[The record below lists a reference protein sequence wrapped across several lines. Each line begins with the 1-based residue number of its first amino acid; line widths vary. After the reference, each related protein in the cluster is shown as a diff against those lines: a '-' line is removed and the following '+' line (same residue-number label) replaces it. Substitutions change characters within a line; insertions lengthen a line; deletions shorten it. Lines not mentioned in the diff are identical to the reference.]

1 MRFFKILVLLSLLIL
16 TPLSSPVLAENN
28 FSFSTEPQ
36 SVAMGELSG
45 PITVHSETSVSE
57 TTYITLTSTS
67 GTGQFFSS
75 KTSAEPIASGSYVYI
90 STNNSNR
97 TIYYKDT
104 TVGDFVITANV
115 FNKEKTSQIGTASQH
130 IFIGT
135 QASNS
140 DSSATTTTAT
150 TTDETNNTDTT
161 TQNSSNTSAHSSPAP
176 LSNTENKIEF
186 EISAGR
192 DRLTNVGSSLIF
204 KVVPTKL
211 QNMSDAGIV
220 YYWSFG
226 DGTSA
231 RGNNVNHAYKFAGD
245 YSVVVNASY
254 SDKQAVSRMQVRV
267 INPVILISKV
277 PGGVEI
283 FNNSGAEINL
293 EGWSL
298 SSMKKTFVF
307 PVDTL
312 IPSGKRITFADD
324 VTGVVDGSVLLINPL
339 GKEFGQIKILNAN
352 PPTESRVVTTA
363 TNLNEIQAKI
373 EEVKK
378 EVASISPTAEKSI
391 NEQPLVAVQSN
402 IEPEPNV
409 ELVNNGSVLAEN
421 LAQVFEAEKQTGLV
435 TRIFRLPISGFNF
448 VKRLFVEE

>member
-1 MRFFKILVLLSLLIL
+1 MRFFKILVLVSLFIL
-16 TPLSSPVLAENN
+16 TPFSSVVLAENS

-36 SVAMGELSG
+36 SVALGELSG
-45 PITVHSETSVSE
+45 PITVHSEASVSE

-97 TIYYKDT
+97 TVYYKDT
-104 TVGDFVITANV
+104 TVGDFIITANI

-130 IFIGT
+130 IFVGT
-135 QASNS
+135 QVSNNDSNS
-140 DSSATTTTAT
+140 TTTTDAT
-150 TTDETNNTDTT
+150 TGQTDNTT
-161 TQNSSNTSAHSSPAP
+161 TKQSSSNTSAHSSPAP

-192 DRLTNVGSSLIF
+192 DRLTMVGNSLVF
-204 KVVPTKL
+204 RVTPTKL
-211 QNMSDAGIV
+211 QNMSDLGIV

-231 RGNNVNHAYKFAGD
+231 RGNNVNHTYKFAGD
-245 YSVVVNASY
+245 YSVVVNAEF

-267 INPVILISKV
+267 INPNILISKV
-277 PGGVEI
+277 SGGVEI

-293 EGWSL
+293 DGWSL
-298 SSMKKTFVF
+298 VSMKKTFVF
-307 PVDTL
+307 PADTL
-312 IPSGKRITFADD
+312 IPNSKKIIFADD
-324 VTGVVDGSVLLINPL
+324 VTGMTEEKISLVNPL
-339 GKEFGQIKILNAN
+339 GKEFGQIKISSIDLAAGVGAKVS
-352 PPTESRVVTTA
+352 TV
-363 TNLNEIQAKI
+363 NLNEIQAKI

-378 EVASISPTAEKSI
+378 EVASISPKLEENKR
-391 NEQPLVAVQSN
+391 EQSFVVMQLNPKPELKLELIPSTSVQT
-402 IEPEPNV
+402 
-409 ELVNNGSVLAEN
+409 EN
-421 LAQVFEAEKQTGLV
+421 LAQVFEAERQTGLV
-435 TRIFRLPISGFNF
+435 TRIFAWPIGGFNF

>member
-1 MRFFKILVLLSLLIL
+1 MRFFKILVLVSLLIL
-16 TPLSSPVLAENN
+16 TPFSSRVLAENT

-36 SVAMGELSG
+36 NVALNELSG

-75 KTSAEPIASGSYVYI
+75 KTSPEPIALGSYIYI

-104 TVGDFVITANV
+104 GAGDFVITANI
-115 FNKEKTSQIGTASQH
+115 FNKEKTSQIGTVSQH
-130 IFIGT
+130 IFVGT
-135 QASNS
+135 QSSNTDLTS
-140 DSSATTTTAT
+140 TTTTAT
-150 TTDETNNTDTT
+150 TTNETDNTST
-161 TQNSSNTSAHSSPAP
+161 TQSSSNTSAHSSPAP
-176 LSNTENKIEF
+176 LSNIENKIEF

-192 DRLTNVGSSLIF
+192 DRLTTVGSSLVF

-267 INPVILISKV
+267 ISPKILITKV
-277 PGGVEI
+277 SGGVEVY
-283 FNNSGAEINL
+283 NNSGAEINL

-298 SSMKKTFVF
+298 ISVKKTFIF
-307 PVDTL
+307 PADTL
-312 IPSGKRITFADD
+312 IPNSKKIIFADD
-324 VTGVVDGSVLLINPL
+324 VTGMTEESISLLNPL
-339 GKEFGQIKILNAN
+339 GKEFAQIKVSNTNL
-352 PPTESRVVTTA
+352 VVEPKAGVSTLG
-363 TNLNEIQAKI
+363 LNEIQDKI

-378 EVASISPTAEKSI
+378 EVALISPKVEENKNKQSFAI
-391 NEQPLVAVQSN
+391 VQSKPK
-402 IEPEPNV
+402 PELKLESIPD
-409 ELVNNGSVLAEN
+409 NNFQAED

>member
-16 TPLSSPVLAENN
+16 ISLSSPVLAENS

-36 SVAMGELSG
+36 SVALGELSG

-104 TVGDFVITANV
+104 TAGDFVITANV

-140 DSSATTTTAT
+140 DSNATTTTDT
-150 TTDETNNTDTT
+150 TAEETNNTTT
-161 TQNSSNTSAHSSPAP
+161 TQISSNISAHSSPAP

-192 DRLTNVGSSLIF
+192 DRLTTVGSSLIF

-312 IPSGKRITFADD
+312 IPGGKRIIFADE
-324 VTGVVDGSVLLINPL
+324 VTGVVDGSILLINPL

-352 PPTESRVVTTA
+352 APTESKAVTPV

-378 EVASISPTAEKSI
+378 EVASISPTVEKNR
-391 NEQPLVAVQSN
+391 NEKPLVAVQSN